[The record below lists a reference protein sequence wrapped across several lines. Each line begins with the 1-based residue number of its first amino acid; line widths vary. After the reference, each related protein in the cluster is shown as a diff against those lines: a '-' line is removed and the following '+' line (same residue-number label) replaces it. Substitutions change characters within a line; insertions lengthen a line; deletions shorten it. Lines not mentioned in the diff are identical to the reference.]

1 MWKLNDILPNNR
13 WVKEEISRDIGKLF
27 EMDENENIAH
37 DNLWEAANAKAVFR
51 EKFIAV
57 HVYIRKEGDTMSKT

>member
-13 WVKEEISRDIGKLF
+13 QVKEEIFRDIRKLF
-27 EMDENENIAH
+27 EMYVHENIVH
-37 DNLWEAANAKAVFR
+37 HNLWDAANAKAVFR

-57 HVYIRKEGDTMSKT
+57 HVCTRKEGDIMSEI